1 MSLLVVVVSY
11 RNSTSNH
18 NLRQRTLPPSGV
30 VSYRNSTS
38 NHNDVRSNPL
48 AVPLYL
54 IEILHQTTTVRLAV
68 DCLDRCILSKFY
80 IKPQQ
85 LPYLLRVPVV
95 VSYRNSTSNHNI
107 LILRSV
113 SIMLYLIEILHQTTT
128 GYCQCFRCRCCILS
142 KFYIKPQL
150 KLLPPVCLIVV
161 SYRNSTSNHNA
172 VYGSTQYC
180 CVVSYRNSTS
190 NHNAG
195 LSAGGQVAL
204 YLIEI
209 LHQTTTP
216 GRLFFFC

>member
-95 VSYRNSTSNHNI
+95 VSYRNSTSNHNSKAI
-107 LILRSV
+107 RRYSET
-113 SIMLYLIEILHQTTT
+113 LYLIEILHQTTT
-128 GYCQCFRCRCCILS
+128 
-142 KFYIKPQL
+142 
-150 KLLPPVCLIVV
+150 
-161 SYRNSTSNHNA
+161 A
-172 VYGSTQYC
+172 
-180 CVVSYRNSTS
+180 
-190 NHNAG
+190 
-195 LSAGGQVAL
+195 SAIGWLAREL

-216 GRLFFFC
+216 RREISVSNSCILSKFYIKPQL